1 MGSVVQ
7 RRIVHT
13 TDGKD
18 RAELT
23 VEMDWLMPD
32 GQLVV
37 RETTTF
43 IFHSGPT
50 MRAVDRITKLTAL
63 TKPVLFHDNK

>member
-1 MGSVVQ
+1 
-7 RRIVHT
+7 
-13 TDGKD
+13 
-18 RAELT
+18 
-23 VEMDWLMPD
+23 MDWLMPD